1 MEQRRILFIGAHP
14 DDADIL
20 FGGTAV
26 KLVRAGHVVK
36 FVSATNGNTGHHIMS
51 CEETTRVRFG
61 ETQASAKTLGISEY
75 EVLIHNDCGIEA
87 TLEKRREICRV
98 IRKFSPDIVIT
109 HRLCDYH
116 PDHRATAQL
125 VQDCTFVCMVPH
137 FCEDTPIPEKTPIF
151 AFSFDRF
158 KEPRPHRPDAAIE
171 IDSVMKEKLEAH
183 KCHKSQFFEW
193 LPWSGGD
200 KSFDASMLKTEED
213 VFNHLLKW
221 EARFIADNNEGVR
234 ERLIETYGE
243 EKGKSIVYAETF
255 EQSPYGRTVS
265 KEEFQAILE
274 GKE

>member
-20 FGGTAV
+20 CGGTAI
-26 KLVRAGHVVK
+26 KLTGAGHIVK
-36 FVSATNGNTGHHIMS
+36 FVSVTNGDTGHHILS
-51 CEETTRVRFG
+51 RKETAETRYNEAQKAAKFFGLCEY
-61 ETQASAKTLGISEY
+61 QILD
-75 EVLIHNDCGIEA
+75 HDCGIEP
-87 TLEKRREICRV
+87 TIELRREVCRI
-98 IRKFSPDIVIT
+98 IRAFSPDVVIS

-137 FCEDTPIPEKTPIF
+137 FCEDTPIPEKSPVF

-171 IDSVMKEKLEAH
+171 IDSVLRKKLDAH
-183 KCHKSQFFEW
+183 KCHNSQFFEW

-200 KSFDASMLKTEED
+200 KNFDRSTLDEEGEYT
-213 VFNHLLKW
+213 HLLKW

-234 ERLIETYGE
+234 ERLVEAYGE

-255 EQSPYGRTVS
+255 EQSPYARTVS
-265 KEEFQAILE
+265 KDEFQAILE
-274 GKE
+274 GKA